1 MTWIGKI
8 LMVFVL
14 ILGIAAMWFMTTVFV
29 ARTNWKS
36 DRDAWQNLYKEA
48 DKARVAE
55 LNRYK
60 AEKESL
66 EKQLVAEQT
75 NGKGLSA
82 QIATLTGAN
91 DKISE
96 DNKRMTAILQGADIK
111 AVELQAINQA
121 LTDEVKQTRDRN
133 VVLENERVVLTTARE
148 NAMKDRQEFE
158 NRARRAN
165 NDKQRLEARVES
177 LSGQL
182 AEARASGGS
191 STATVQNSFTKPAA
205 PLPEN
210 IRGAVTS
217 YENGYVSVNIGIDA
231 GLTRG
236 AKLDIY
242 RTTGKGEYLGQIEI
256 ERVYPK
262 SAVAKFIPRE
272 NRNLRSLRP
281 EQLPKTGDEVG
292 LVGSSSIISR

>member
-75 NGKGLSA
+75 NSKGLTA

-96 DNKRMTAILQGADIK
+96 DNKRMTAILNTADIK

-121 LTDEVKQTRDRN
+121 LTDEVKQIRDRN

-148 NAMKDRQEFE
+148 NAVKDRQEFE
-158 NRARRAN
+158 NRARQAN

-242 RTTGKGEYLGQIEI
+242 RTTGKGDYLGTIVI
-256 ERVYPK
+256 ERVHPK
-262 SAVAKFIPRE
+262 SAVAQFIPKE
-272 NRNLRSLRP
+272 NRSLRSLRA
-281 EQLPKTGDEVG
+281 EQLPKAGDEV
-292 LVGSSSIISR
+292 

>member
-14 ILGIAAMWFMTTVFV
+14 ILGIAAMWFTTTVFV

-36 DRDAWQNLYKEA
+36 DRDTWQKLYKEA
-48 DKARVAE
+48 DTARVAE

-66 EKQLVAEQT
+66 ERQLVAEQT
-75 NGKGLSA
+75 NSKGLVA

-96 DNKRMTAILQGADIK
+96 DNKRMTAILNTADIK

-133 VVLENERVVLTTARE
+133 VVLENERVVLTTAKE
-148 NAMKDRQEFE
+148 NALKDRQEFE
-158 NRARRAN
+158 NRARQAN

-182 AEARASGGS
+182 SEARASGGS
-191 STATVQNSFTKPAA
+191 ASTLQNSFNKPAA

-210 IRGAVTS
+210 IR
-217 YENGYVSVNIGIDA
+217 
-231 GLTRG
+231 
-236 AKLDIY
+236 
-242 RTTGKGEYLGQIEI
+242 
-256 ERVYPK
+256 
-262 SAVAKFIPRE
+262 
-272 NRNLRSLRP
+272 
-281 EQLPKTGDEVG
+281 
-292 LVGSSSIISR
+292 